1 MGVKIT
7 KLKEVDNCVK
17 KDLLISRGRRPR
29 TGKVFACPVCG
40 KNFYLKPYQAN
51 KNSKHYCSYPC
62 RYKGQETKVELI
74 CKNCKNPYKTYISH
88 IKWRGSSFC
97 SRKCSGEWRSKNEI
111 GENNRAWKGGKS
123 KIYRRIRGSKMFK
136 EWRITVFKR
145 DSYTCQECGVK
156 SGIGKK
162 VELHPHHILSFTH
175 YPKERF
181 NTSNGKTLCSKCH
194 IKHHKIHGY
203 GKTKINQNT

>member
-51 KNSKHYCSYPC
+51 KN
-62 RYKGQETKVELI
+62 
-74 CKNCKNPYKTYISH
+74 
-88 IKWRGSSFC
+88 
-97 SRKCSGEWRSKNEI
+97 
-111 GENNRAWKGGKS
+111 
-123 KIYRRIRGSKMFK
+123 
-136 EWRITVFKR
+136 
-145 DSYTCQECGVK
+145 SYTCQECGVK